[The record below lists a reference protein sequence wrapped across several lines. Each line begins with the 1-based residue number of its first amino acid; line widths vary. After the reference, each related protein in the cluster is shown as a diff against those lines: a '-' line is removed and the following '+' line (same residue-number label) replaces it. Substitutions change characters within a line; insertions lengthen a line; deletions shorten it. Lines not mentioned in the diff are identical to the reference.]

1 MNKFGKIFITGA
13 TGFIGGHLAKRLLLE
28 EGAPVRALARDM
40 GKAQWLVDMGA
51 EIIQGDITQ
60 PETWADSLQGC
71 QVVYHSA
78 GWVGESGAKEQ
89 VWAVNVDGAQ
99 NIVDAAVAAEV
110 KRFIHISTC
119 GVYGSLQ
126 ADNIDENTP
135 VRLSG
140 NVYKDSKIFAEEV
153 VFNAYREHGLPI
165 VVARASQV
173 YGPGSKHYTIRPIE
187 VIRSRKM
194 FLIDGGRHMFKP
206 IYIDNLVNG
215 LVLCAKMES
224 AIGEAINLTDGEP
237 VSWRDY
243 FGAYGQMVGVESF
256 PSLPYPIAWLVA
268 LLYETRAKINGR
280 NAGVTRETVNSLRSS
295 NSFSNQ
301 KARQLLGWAPL
312 ISLEEGITCS
322 ENWLREQGYL
332 DGVGTGQ

>member
-1 MNKFGKIFITGA
+1 MNKFGSTFITGA
-13 TGFIGGHLAKRLLLE
+13 TGFIGGHLAKRLLVE
-28 EGAPVRALARDM
+28 EGVPVHALARDM
-40 GKAQWLVDMGA
+40 GKAQWLADMGA
-51 EIIQGDITQ
+51 EITQGDITQ
-60 PETWADSLQGC
+60 PETWSDALQGC
-71 QVVYHSA
+71 QVVYHCA
-78 GWVGESGAKEQ
+78 AWVGESGAKKEA
-89 VWAVNVDGAQ
+89 WAVNVDGAQ
-99 NIVDAAVAAEV
+99 NIVDAAVAAGI

-119 GVYGSLQ
+119 GVYGSPQ
-126 ADNIDENTP
+126 AYNIDENTP
-135 VRLSG
+135 MCLSG

-153 VFNAYREHGLPI
+153 VFKAYRECGMPV

-173 YGPGSKHYTIRPIE
+173 YGPESKQFTIRPVE
-187 VIRSRKM
+187 VIRSGKM

-206 IYIDNLVNG
+206 VYIDNLING

-268 LLYETRAKINGR
+268 LLYETRAKINGK
-280 NAGVTRETVNSLRSS
+280 NASVTRGAVNSLRSS
-295 NSFSNQ
+295 NSFSNR

-332 DGVGTGQ
+332 DGVGAGQ